1 MDADKSILERGKL
14 KPVQDL
20 CGRWEIVDSE
30 DDTYEV
36 IHGRLP
42 VKENRYLTKEQT
54 QEVCNIVNY
63 FKDKRNG
70 FLETLKGIRDMADAT
85 KDAIPKEFHAAIDL
99 LLILIDKRIT
109 EYTWEAAK

>member
-70 FLETLKGIRDMADAT
+70 FLETLRHSRHGRCDEGCDSERVPCRNRPPA
-85 KDAIPKEFHAAIDL
+85 HSH
-99 LLILIDKRIT
+99 
-109 EYTWEAAK
+109 